1 MGSNSESVSTVM
13 GSTNF
18 AGLFGHVLICVSRFG
33 CLRSSHFCSKHK
45 TKISITCLTL
55 AFPSFV
61 IVRPG
66 TCR

>member
-45 TKISITCLTL
+45 TKNFYHLS
-55 AFPSFV
+55 FPFLCNCPSRYMP
-61 IVRPG
+61 IH
-66 TCR
+66 